1 MYHENILPK
10 LSWII
15 VLLILFTLLP
25 ACQSSQASS
34 PTGTA
39 ATDSVPTT
47 TSNTETTTPEETTL
61 PFETTIPAITTDD
74 GVFDKTDLLALLA
87 EADAMLNEQ
96 NTFTLPLTTYINY
109 AAGTVRSALEGYY
122 SISEDRTT
130 LTLQYN
136 ADAQPL
142 REVFAYILFVDL
154 LSTRYSDNICP
165 YDYDYDPVTS
175 NMPYFAVMFFHPGY
189 QEAGYGT
196 VLDCLKAIRSGDY
209 KPAYDNF
216 CAYIYLNG
224 TGQIYAHS
232 LSNLSDGIKIYD
244 GDFEKLP

>member
-122 SISEDRTT
+122 SISDTMRMRSPFGKCSPISYLWTCSAPVTRTT
-130 LTLQYN
+130 SAPTITTTI
-136 ADAQPL
+136 P
-142 REVFAYILFVDL
+142 
-154 LSTRYSDNICP
+154 
-165 YDYDYDPVTS
+165 
-175 NMPYFAVMFFHPGY
+175 
-189 QEAGYGT
+189 
-196 VLDCLKAIRSGDY
+196 
-209 KPAYDNF
+209 
-216 CAYIYLNG
+216 
-224 TGQIYAHS
+224 
-232 LSNLSDGIKIYD
+232 
-244 GDFEKLP
+244 